1 MKTEKLVQVHIF
13 FIFYGFKYLC
23 ILSRRF
29 AYLHRGSIPTSSI
42 YASYPESLLISIP
55 PSDSARAVLAP
66 AHETASG
73 LRERAN

>member
-13 FIFYGFKYLC
+13 FTFYGFKYLC

-29 AYLHRGSIPTSSI
+29 AYLHRGSIPASSI
-42 YASYPESLLISIP
+42 YICILSRKFAYLYSIFV
-55 PSDSARAVLAP
+55 RAVLAP